1 MASMPATGLTGY
13 THGGPTQ
20 ALVGGSGPFDPGS
33 PSNEQGRYWTNDR
46 KKRAYSDFLGNK
58 AAEIREQM
66 LSRRYRHGV
75 QWDSSQVKI
84 FNDRKQPV
92 ITFNKCGPKIDGI
105 IGVVERLRR
114 EPKAYPKSPRFQ
126 DGADLA
132 TAALRSCLQQ
142 NKWEWNSPWAAETG
156 AVDGIGGMELMLEQ
170 GRDGYEVVLV
180 PVDIDGFFYDPR
192 SKKHDF
198 SDASYM
204 GCGKWVDAEMLK
216 DRYPQFAKEI
226 DASIGHGYELT
237 ANSDAD
243 ASVWTGT
250 GGNLKTVRLVYIC
263 YQHRGTW
270 CWGLFTG
277 YATLMEG
284 ESYFVGTDNK
294 PICSYIMYSN
304 AVDQDN
310 DRYGF
315 IRNLKGPQ
323 DEVNQ
328 RRSKGLHEQN
338 TRRIV
343 GEVGAFDDIEK
354 ARREA
359 VRPDGVVLRNKGYEA
374 EFDDNKKLQDVAG
387 QLKFYETAVSEI
399 ANFGPNAPLLG
410 SDSISNRSG
419 RAISL
424 MQQQGLAELGPYLIS
439 YSNWKL
445 RIYEA
450 VFCAIKRYW
459 TNERWIR
466 VSDDDGMVQMVQI
479 NALQMGPGGM
489 PQVVNNIGQLDVD
502 IVLDEGPDTVTL
514 QQDLFENLAQII
526 PAVAPMLK
534 PAELQVVIEML
545 FEVSNLPAQ
554 VKRKFRQAAEQG
566 KQPDPAQQAAQ
577 QLQLQGVQAQIEELK
592 SKAMLNVAKAQAEGM
607 PDQQKMPEAQK
618 FELPPV
624 VQVQQALAGI
634 DKTRAESLHKLALAG
649 GEQRTGKLDMLDLV
663 QKAEQAAHTRVYDAF
678 DLGMRKY
685 EADSARQRP
694 NSNA

>member
-1 MASMPATGLTGY
+1 MASLPASGLTGY
-13 THGGPTQ
+13 TQVGPST
-20 ALVGGSGPFDPGS
+20 VTPSGSGPFDPGS
-33 PSNEQGRYWTNDR
+33 PSNDQGRYWSNDR

-75 QWDSSQVKI
+75 QWDSTQVKI
-84 FNDRKQPV
+84 FNDRKQPI
-92 ITFNKCGPKIDGI
+92 ITFNKCGPKVDGI
-105 IGVVERLRR
+105 IGVVEKLRR

-142 NKWEWNSPWAAETG
+142 NKWEWNSLWAAETG
-156 AVDGIGGMELMLEQ
+156 AVDGIGGMELTLQ
-170 GRDGYEVVLV
+170 QSQNGWEVVLI
-180 PVDIDGFFYDPR
+180 PVDTDGFFYDPR

-198 SDASYM
+198 SDAQYM
-204 GCGKWVDAEMLK
+204 GCGKWIDADVLK
-216 DRYPQFAKEI
+216 DMLPQYAKEI
-226 DASIGHGYELT
+226 DASVGHGYELT

-263 YQHRGTW
+263 YRHRGTW

-284 ESYFVGTDNK
+284 ESYFVDGDNK
-294 PICSYIMYSN
+294 AICSYIMYSN

-328 RRSKGLHEQN
+328 RRSKGLHELN

-374 EFDDNKKLQDVAG
+374 DFDDRKKLEDVAG
-387 QLKFYETAVSEI
+387 QLKFYETALTEI
-399 ANFGPNAPLLG
+399 SNFGPNAPLLG
-410 SDSISNRSG
+410 SDSITNRSG

-424 MQQQGLAELGPYLIS
+424 MQQQGLAELGPYLIN

-450 VFCAIKRYW
+450 VFYAIKRYW

-466 VSDDDGMVQMVQI
+466 VSDDDGMVQLVQI
-479 NALQMGPGGM
+479 NALQMGPMGM

-526 PAVAPMLK
+526 PAVAPMLT
-534 PAELQVVIEML
+534 PAEVQVVIEML
-545 FEVSNLPAQ
+545 FEVSNLPAHA
-554 VKRKFRQAAEQG
+554 KRKFRQAAEQG

-577 QLQLQGVQAQIEELK
+577 QLQLQGAQAQIEELK
-592 SKAMLNVAKAQAEGM
+592 SKSILNIAKAQKEGM
-607 PDQQKMPEAQK
+607 PEQQKVEQQK

-649 GEQRTGKLDMLDLV
+649 GEQRAGRFDMVSLV
-663 QKAEQAAHTRVYDAF
+663 QKAEEAAHNRVYDAF

-685 EADSARQRP
+685 EADAAKQRP
-694 NSNA
+694 RSNA